1 MRAAS
6 RETLEERVE
15 RLVMEYALTA
25 PSTRPLD
32 ARLSLRDDLEI
43 ESLSLVSL
51 TLRLGDE
58 FGVDVVDLGL
68 DLGELR
74 TLGDLVRA
82 ASRISRSRD
91 KSTGDENARQ

>member
-1 MRAAS
+1 MRAPS
-6 RETLEERVE
+6 RETVEECVE

-32 ARLSLRDDLEI
+32 VRLSLRDDLEI

-82 ASRISRSRD
+82 ATRISRSKD
-91 KSTGDENARQ
+91 NSW